1 MLRVL
6 LALGNILRV
15 HECCVLHN
23 VGIYCLR
30 FLETAYRL
38 LDQFGLHWIKF
49 FNWLLQACYD
59 LRVDAVNQIVNTMLL
74 FVFLCIR
81 HCGGGQD

>member
-6 LALGNILRV
+6 LALGNIL
-15 HECCVLHN
+15 CVREFCVSRN

-38 LDQFGLHWIKF
+38 LDYFGLYWIKF
-49 FNWLLQACYD
+49 SNWLLQACYD
-59 LRVDAVNQIVNTMLL
+59 LRVDAVNQIVNTAKK
-74 FVFLCIR
+74 
-81 HCGGGQD
+81 

>member
-6 LALGNILRV
+6 LALGNIL
-15 HECCVLHN
+15 CVRKFCVSHN

-38 LDQFGLHWIKF
+38 LDHFRLHWIKF
-49 FNWLLQACYD
+49 SNWLQ
-59 LRVDAVNQIVNTMLL
+59 VDAVNQIVNSGLEIF
-74 FVFLCIR
+74 FV
-81 HCGGGQD
+81 